1 MISKSFSPKGFQSR
15 FYDVKKSF
23 VKSIILNPASHENS
37 SPWICM
43 QILLKAASLQD
54 KFLFCFELSS
64 PKLNLVQKRKG
75 LFTIYGESLFEQLF
89 TLQPA

>member
-1 MISKSFSPKGFQSR
+1 MINSEFYVMISKSVSPNGFQGR

-43 QILLKAASLQD
+43 QMLLKAASLQD
-54 KFLFCFELSS
+54 KF
-64 PKLNLVQKRKG
+64 
-75 LFTIYGESLFEQLF
+75 
-89 TLQPA
+89 